1 MVSVLPKPTR
11 QISPALSDEQA
22 IVALKNLPLLQKI
35 DQSLWDTLTPL
46 ITFRRLAESETL
58 FKAREESQNLYL
70 VVSGKLALYMPH
82 KNKADTYYLQAR
94 YQGDTAG
101 DFAALNGGEHLVNAV
116 AVEPCLV
123 AQFPRFA
130 LDKLANIDSEL
141 LAYVYDVAAE
151 LSKRTTLA
159 SAYLNLFGDISQG
172 TMSTLLEKTSIHYF
186 RSGETLFREGDP
198 SDALFFVVFG
208 KLIIETS
215 NSAGQTRRIAEVQ
228 APETVGELAML
239 ADSNR
244 SATVIAAREST
255 VARLGRKD
263 FNELIAPDASML
275 MPLARLV
282 VRRHVANARS
292 ESTAQA
298 DRNFVLIPLDS
309 HLPLRRFVTQLKRA
323 MRELGTVLT
332 LYSRSFDTLYGRS
345 GASMTSIDD
354 IFSAAITQWLDDKEK
369 RFESMIYIADRQWN
383 AWTKRCVNRGDRI
396 IFLASA
402 RADND
407 AQLRSIET
415 ELKTLFDDN
424 RVRPSTDLVLLH
436 DKDTIAPRRTARW
449 LRPRE
454 LDAYYHVRL
463 NDKLHYARLARRL
476 RNRATGIVFSGGG
489 ARGYAH
495 VGVQQIIEENRIPI
509 DYIGGSSMGA
519 LLGASMAMGNTTQ
532 DIKAMSAMFAN
543 KKALYDYTLPLVSLM
558 KSSKLSGFCK
568 TVYGAQRIEDLWVPF
583 FCLSSN
589 LADGREVLHDRGPL
603 WKVIRSTISLP
614 GVFSPVPTGNGDL
627 LTDGAVLNTF
637 PVSIMK
643 RRLGGKGFII
653 GVNVSQISE
662 QFHNYTFDTSLSGWR
677 VFLSRINPFQASM
690 EIPRIAETLLRS
702 TDIKSIERLNEA
714 RASLDVLVEPNVAA
728 ISLLDFKS
736 YELIS
741 QIGYREGLK
750 VFSRHGLIDIK
761 QHSEQLEH
769 PDTSEC
775 SVQPGIAQ
783 ST

>member
-1 MVSVLPKPTR
+1 M
-11 QISPALSDEQA
+11 PALSDSDA
-22 IVALKNLPLLQKI
+22 ISALQNLPLLQKI
-35 DQSLWDTLTPL
+35 DDSLWTTLIPL
-46 ITFRRLAESETL
+46 ITFRDLQESETL
-58 FKAREESQNLYL
+58 FTAGQESQNLYL
-70 VVSGKLALYMPH
+70 VVRGKLALYMPY
-82 KNKADTYYLQAR
+82 KDRADTFYLQSR

-116 AVEPCLV
+116 AVEPCLI

-159 SAYLNLFGDISQG
+159 SAYLNLFKNISQG
-172 TMSTLLEKTSIHYF
+172 TMSALLERTSIHYF
-186 RSGETLFREGDP
+186 HSGETLFREGDP
-198 SDALFFVVFG
+198 SDALFLIVSG
-208 KLIIETS
+208 KLIIETT
-215 NSAGQTRRIAEVQ
+215 NGAGEIRRIAEVQ

-239 ADSNR
+239 ADSDR
-244 SATVIAAREST
+244 SATVVAAREST

-263 FNELIAPDASML
+263 FNALIAPNASML

-292 ESTAQA
+292 ENTVKA
-298 DRNFVLIPLDS
+298 DRNFVVIPLDS
-309 HLPLRRFVTQLKRA
+309 RLPLRRFVHQLKTA
-323 MRELGTVLT
+323 MRDLGSVLT
-332 LYSRSFDTLYGRS
+332 LYSRSFDALYGRT
-345 GASMTSIDD
+345 GASLTNAEDM
-354 IFSAAITQWLDDKEK
+354 FSSAIAQWLDEKEN
-369 RFESMIYIADRQWN
+369 RFESMIYVADERWN
-383 AWTKRCVNRGDRI
+383 AWTQRCINRADRI
-396 IFLASA
+396 ILAASA
-402 RADND
+402 GTGND
-407 AQLRSIET
+407 ASLRAVEK
-415 ELKTLFDDN
+415 ELDALFN
-424 RVRPSTDLVLLH
+424 TSRARPSVDLVLLH
-436 DKDTIAPRRTARW
+436 AADTIAPEKTARW
-449 LRPRE
+449 LDKRE

-463 NDKLHYARLARRL
+463 DDKAHYARLARRL
-476 RNRATGIVFSGGG
+476 RNQAIGIVFSGGG

-495 VGVQQIIEENRIPI
+495 LGVQQVIEEHKVAV

-532 DIKAMSAMFAN
+532 DIKVLSAMFAN
-543 KKALYDYTLPLVSLM
+543 KRALYDYTLPLVSLM
-558 KSSKLSGFCK
+558 KSNKLSNFCK
-568 TVYGAQRIEDLWVPF
+568 TVYGTQLIEDLWTPF

-603 WKVIRSTISLP
+603 WKIIRTTISLP
-614 GVFSPVPTGNGDL
+614 GIFSPVPTGNGDL

-637 PVSIMK
+637 PVGIMK
-643 RRLGGKGFII
+643 QRLGGKGFII

-662 QFHNYTFDTSLSGWR
+662 QFNDYTFGTSLSGWK

-714 RASLDVLVEPNVAA
+714 RAALDVLIEPNVVA

-741 QIGYREGLK
+741 QIGYREALK
-750 VFSRHGLIDIK
+750 VFARHKLI
-761 QHSEQLEH
+761 
-769 PDTSEC
+769 
-775 SVQPGIAQ
+775 SVEG
-783 ST
+783 S